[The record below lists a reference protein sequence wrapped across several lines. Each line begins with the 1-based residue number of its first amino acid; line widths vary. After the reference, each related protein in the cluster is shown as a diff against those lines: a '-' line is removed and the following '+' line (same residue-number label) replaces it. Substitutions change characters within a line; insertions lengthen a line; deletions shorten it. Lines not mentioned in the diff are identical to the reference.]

1 MLKYLILDGSINEIN
16 KCLIRAKFYVVHIS
30 KKMFHLNGEL
40 FKKDNFVNDRLY
52 AKWLFSFIKKL
63 SPSVIVMSF
72 WNNYCITSTDF
83 F

>member
-52 AKWLFSFIKKL
+52 AK
-63 SPSVIVMSF
+63 
-72 WNNYCITSTDF
+72 
-83 F
+83 